1 MDEYDI
7 LITEQAESDLDEL
20 IHFIQTQW
28 PDRIKIDFL
37 ATVAEKMQL
46 HTTMPYMYKASAME
60 PGVRD
65 CLISR
70 QVTMYY
76 RVNDSN
82 RRIEILSFKDNRRE
96 R

>member
-7 LITEQAESDLDEL
+7 LITEQAESNLDEIIYFL
-20 IHFIQTQW
+20 QTQW
-28 PDRIKIDFL
+28 SARVKIDFL

-46 HTTMPYMYKASAME
+46 LATMPYLYKASATE
-60 PGVRD
+60 PDVRA

-76 RVNDSN
+76 RVSDTD
-82 RRIEILSFKDNRRE
+82 RRIEVLSFKDNRRGD
-96 R
+96 